1 MTENSRSAARR
12 PLPGG
17 ESTGRRAATA
27 RRHLLAK
34 IGASIDPDRTVDT
47 LTMPEQ
53 QMVEIARAL
62 GADARVLILDEP
74 TASLTTRE
82 VDVLLDL
89 VRRLRGQ
96 GVGILYISHR
106 LDEVLAIAD
115 RITVLRDGR
124 TVGTEDGRSVSAAD
138 LIARMIGDELH
149 DPPAPEARREQDV
162 ALEILAL
169 SNRDAG
175 IADVSL
181 TVRRG
186 EILGAGRPGR
196 LRPHTTGGDAFS
208 ASGTADAGE
217 IRIAGRTL
225 AVRDPAQAIAAG
237 IAYVPEDR
245 RRHGVVLE
253 MSVAANRS
261 MASLG
266 SRRASRPDRFR
277 RLNAPRRRATS
288 RRCASRRRHRLAE
301 AATLSGGNQQKVA
314 IARWLAT
321 SPLVLI
327 LDEPTQGV
335 DVRAKGEIHRIVRQ
349 LAEQGLAVL
358 LISSDLP
365 ELLALSDRVAVM
377 RAGTIVGT
385 LAAGGGI
392 ASSGARARAWRRSA
406 EARMTARETAVAASL
421 GALAIVMAMV
431 APAYFAPG
439 NLRDLLL
446 SNLPVLIVAIG
457 SMLVILTGEID
468 ISCGSMFA
476 ICSVVAGMVAKETGS
491 LALAFLAAVS
501 AGITLG
507 SLAGLAVA
515 YGRIPSIVVTL
526 AMLVALRDGLRW
538 ATGGAWVTDLP
549 RAFQWFG
556 LNAGVLSAGGGLALA
571 LGLCAVTA
579 WVLRATRGLG
589 AGCTRS
595 GRSGRRAAGGRF
607 AWSASRSA
615 TFALAGALTAIA
627 AVVNAARFSQ
637 VPSNTG
643 LGLEM
648 KVVAAVVVGG
658 AAVTGGRR
666 HDSRHRAGRA
676 AARRHRAGADLH
688 GCDGVLGARA
698 AGRDHSCRRG
708 TGRVAHTAGLAGD
721 GPPRGRSGARQMIGR
736 VRQLVS
742 KRRVGAAGRAR
753 GRDSRLRR
761 ALRLAS

>member
-1 MTENSRSAARR
+1 MDAVLLSVQSIAKSFAGARALEGVSLDVRAGEVHALVGENGAGKSTLIKIMTGAEAPDRGTITIGGRALARLDPAAAHALGIAAVYQQPALFPHLTVIENLAIGSEVAAPWRRIDWSARR
-12 PLPGG
+12 D
-17 ESTGRRAATA
+17 RA
-27 RRHLLAK
+27 RHLLAK

-138 LIARMIGDELH
+138 LIALMIGDELH
-149 DPPAPEARREQDV
+149 DPPAPEARPEQDV
-162 ALEILAL
+162 ALEIVAL

-186 EILGAGRPGR
+186 EILGLAGLVGSGR
-196 LRPHTTGGDAFS
+196 TQLAETIFGIRH
-208 ASGTADAGE
+208 ADAGE
-217 IRIAGRTL
+217 IRVGGRSL

-237 IAYVPEDR
+237 IAYLPEDR

-261 MASLG
+261 MASL
-266 SRRASRPDRFR
+266 SRVAHRGLIDFGAERAAAARDIAALRITP
-277 RLNAPRRRATS
+277 TS
-288 RRCASRRRHRLAE
+288 PLAE

-385 LAAGGGI
+385 LA
-392 ASSGARARAWRRSA
+392 
-406 EARMTARETAVAASL
+406 REAAS
-421 GALAIVMAMV
+421 
-431 APAYFAPG
+431 
-439 NLRDLLL
+439 RQ
-446 SNLPVLIVAIG
+446 
-457 SMLVILTGEID
+457 
-468 ISCGSMFA
+468 
-476 ICSVVAGMVAKETGS
+476 
-491 LALAFLAAVS
+491 AV
-501 AGITLG
+501 
-507 SLAGLAVA
+507 
-515 YGRIPSIVVTL
+515 
-526 AMLVALRDGLRW
+526 
-538 ATGGAWVTDLP
+538 
-549 RAFQWFG
+549 
-556 LNAGVLSAGGGLALA
+556 LALA
-571 LGLCAVTA
+571 LG
-579 WVLRATRGLG
+579 
-589 AGCTRS
+589 
-595 GRSGRRAAGGRF
+595 
-607 AWSASRSA
+607 
-615 TFALAGALTAIA
+615 
-627 AVVNAARFSQ
+627 
-637 VPSNTG
+637 
-643 LGLEM
+643 
-648 KVVAAVVVGG
+648 
-658 AAVTGGRR
+658 
-666 HDSRHRAGRA
+666 
-676 AARRHRAGADLH
+676 
-688 GCDGVLGARA
+688 
-698 AGRDHSCRRG
+698 
-708 TGRVAHTAGLAGD
+708 GD
-721 GPPRGRSGARQMIGR
+721 QQRPA
-736 VRQLVS
+736 
-742 KRRVGAAGRAR
+742 
-753 GRDSRLRR
+753 
-761 ALRLAS
+761 